1 MQYVL
6 PDETHSMSAPV
17 LPTARL
23 LGAVTL
29 CLVSAVLCTW
39 LVRTPPWLGLAF
51 EQTAT
56 GATLRVA
63 TVTVGDPTRGPQ
75 SGDSLIAIAAPG
87 SAALHVEPRDLLEEP
102 DFLDTWAEE
111 DAFYARQSAISAILH
126 APSVTL
132 TLLDKS
138 NTVRTVTVVPRHRPL
153 GSLPLVFWLQL
164 LFGAAGLII
173 GAWVWALRPAEW
185 GPRAYAITGAC
196 FLVFAHA
203 AAIYSARELALP
215 STLFRTLSGINH
227 FGAIHFG
234 AALCALFL
242 VYPLRL
248 AQGRA
253 LLALGTIAFL
263 WWLACVTRLAPDQ
276 NWGSRF
282 PVMTTM
288 LGAIIISLV
297 QWRRTKGDPAAR
309 AVLRWFAVSVLTGC
323 GAFIGL
329 TAMVSSI
336 GGLPPIPQGYAFGFF
351 VLMYAGLAV
360 GLRQYRVF
368 DLDQWAYRI
377 LFWGLLVA
385 VFVAIDLALLGT
397 ASSGAARTLTIAMV
411 LAIGTFPVRRWVWSR
426 LFDRKA
432 LPPEELFS
440 KALHVTYAV
449 SDAERDARWRAL
461 LIELFDPL
469 HAADDGT
476 RTSEADEQ
484 DVELKAQGQEL
495 AVPAV
500 MSSPALRLTYAGGGK
515 RLFTPGDAQLV
526 RTLIGLMRSANK
538 SRQAYDIGVSRERTR
553 IARDLHDTVSSPL
566 LAGLSPLTDGA
577 EGGQQMAAMQSE
589 IRRAVQGMRNVVS
602 GDMVTSALLAEV
614 VADTRFASVERVT
627 AAGIAVDWPVVEL
640 GDVMLAPEER
650 HALTAFLQE
659 SITNVIRHAAATRL
673 QVRITLTDGELVC
686 RIVDDGRGLGPDQAR
701 TGDGLPNLRARA
713 AMLSGDVSIGPRAD
727 GECGTEVLLRAR
739 PGISVVEA
747 AR

>member
-1 MQYVL
+1 
-6 PDETHSMSAPV
+6 MSAPV

-23 LGAVTL
+23 LGAVAL

-39 LVRTPPWLGLAF
+39 LVRTPPWLGVAF
-51 EQTAT
+51 EQTSA

-63 TVTVGDPTRGPQ
+63 SVEAGDPAKGPQ

-87 SAALHVEPRDLLEEP
+87 GAALHVEPRDLLEEP

-111 DAFYARQSAISAILH
+111 GAFYARQSAIHAILD
-126 APSVTL
+126 APSVSL

-138 NTVRTVTVVPRHRPL
+138 NTIRTVTVVPRHRPL

-173 GAWVWALRPAEW
+173 GAWVWALRPADW
-185 GPRAYAITGAC
+185 GPRVYAVTGAC
-196 FLVFAHA
+196 FLIFTHA

-215 STLFRTLSGINH
+215 AALFRTLSGINH

-248 AQGRA
+248 ANSGA
-253 LLALGTIAFL
+253 LTTLGAIAFA

-276 NWGSRF
+276 DWGSRF
-282 PVMTTM
+282 PVMTAM

-297 QWRRTKGDPAAR
+297 QWRRTRGDPAAR

-329 TAMVSSI
+329 TAMVSAI

-360 GLRQYRVF
+360 GLRQYRLF

-377 LFWGLLVA
+377 LFWGLLIA

-397 ASSGAARTLTIAMV
+397 ASSGAARTLTIATF

-426 LFDRKA
+426 LLDRKA
-432 LPPEELFS
+432 LPPEQLFA

-449 SDAERDARWRAL
+449 SDAQRDARWRAL
-461 LIELFDPL
+461 LVELFDPL
-469 HAADDGT
+469 HAAADGT
-476 RTSEADEQ
+476 RSSEADEQ

-495 AVPAV
+495 AVPAIV
-500 MSSPALRLTYAGGGK
+500 SSPALRLTYAAGGK

-526 RTLIGLMRSANK
+526 RTLISLMQSANE
-538 SRQAYDIGVSRERTR
+538 SRMAYDIGVSSERTR

-566 LAGLSPLTDGA
+566 LAGLSPLATGA
-577 EGGQQMAAMQSE
+577 AGGEQMAAVQSE
-589 IRRAVQGMRNVVS
+589 IRRAVRGMRSVVS
-602 GDMVTSALLAEV
+602 GDMVTAAPLAEV
-614 VADTRFASVERVT
+614 VADSRFASVERLA
-627 AAGIAVDWPVVEL
+627 AAGIAVDWPVVAM
-640 GDVMLAPEER
+640 GDMMLTPDER

-659 SITNVIRHAAATRL
+659 SITNVIRHAAAKQV
-673 QVRITLTDGELVC
+673 QVRIAVGDGELRC
-686 RIVDDGRGLGPDQAR
+686 RIADDGRGFAPDDMR
-701 TGDGLPNLRARA
+701 TGDGLSNLQARA
-713 AMLSGDVSIGPRAD
+713 ASLAGTATVGPRAD
-727 GECGTEVLLRAR
+727 GARGTEVLLSAH
-739 PGISVVEA
+739 PWASVVA
-747 AR
+747 AER